1 MHVKHYAMGKC
12 YRIAC
17 PEGTRLVRR
26 SDLPAPSGNPLHDVI
41 IVPFEGQDIPIPA
54 DPPGLLPLLAEAGRC
69 GLALVGEPEPDARL
83 AGVACPECGENDV
96 NWLNVEDD
104 AAKAHCDR
112 CGADF
117 EASRDEIVTH
127 PPSPSRA

>member
-17 PEGTRLVRR
+17 PEGSRLVRR
-26 SDLPAPSGNPLHDVI
+26 SDLPAPGGNPHHDVI

-54 DPPGLLPLLAEAGRC
+54 DPPELLPLLAEAGRC

-83 AGVACPECGENDV
+83 AGVACPECGERDV

-104 AAKAHCDR
+104 GAKAHCDR

-117 EASRDEIVTH
+117 EPCREEIVLLT
-127 PPSPSRA
+127 PRQ

>member
-1 MHVKHYAMGKC
+1 MYLKHYAMGKF

-17 PEGTRLVRR
+17 PDWSRLVRR
-26 SDLPAPSGNPLHDVI
+26 SDIPTPGGNSHHDVV
-41 IVPFEGQDIPIPA
+41 IVPFEGREVAIPA
-54 DPPGLLPLLAEAGRC
+54 DPAESLPLLAEAGRC

-83 AGVACPECGENDV
+83 AGVACPACGERDV

-104 AAKAHCDR
+104 GAKTHCDR

-117 EASRDEIVTH
+117 E
-127 PPSPSRA
+127 PSREGIVLLTLRQ

>member
-1 MHVKHYAMGKC
+1 MHDKHDAMGKC

-17 PEGTRLVRR
+17 PEGSRLVCR
-26 SDLPAPSGNPLHDVI
+26 SEVPAPGGSLHADVLV
-41 IVPFEGQDIPIPA
+41 VPFEGQDIPIPA

-69 GLALVGEPEPDARL
+69 GLALVGEPEPDVRL
-83 AGVACPECGENDV
+83 AGVACPECGERDV

-104 AAKAHCDR
+104 GAKAHCDR

-117 EASRDEIVTH
+117 EPCREAIVLIT
-127 PPSPSRA
+127 PRQ